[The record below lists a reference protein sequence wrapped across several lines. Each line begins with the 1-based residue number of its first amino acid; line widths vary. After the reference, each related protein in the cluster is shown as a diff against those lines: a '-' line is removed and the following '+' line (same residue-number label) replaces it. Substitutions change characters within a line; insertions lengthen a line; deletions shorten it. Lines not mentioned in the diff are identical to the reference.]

1 MAILICLPL
10 LLTSFL
16 LTTGCSIGVKEKQT
30 IVYASFA
37 KDPNIK
43 GAIKVAT
50 NKKIPVTVEGKSD
63 VVTMFDAGGYYL
75 VHERDLRA
83 FIDAVRKVP

>member
-1 MAILICLPL
+1 MIMG
-10 LLTSFL
+10 
-16 LTTGCSIGVKEKQT
+16 GCSIGVKEKQT
-30 IVYASFA
+30 VIYCSFA

-50 NKKIPVTVEGKSD
+50 NKPIPVTVVGKTD
-63 VVTMFDAGGYYL
+63 VSTEFNAGGYYL

-83 FIDAVRKVP
+83 FLEAMKK

>member
-1 MAILICLPL
+1 MLMCLPL

-16 LTTGCSIGVKEKQT
+16 LSTGCSIGVKEKQT

-37 KDPNIK
+37 KDPEIK

-50 NKKIPVTVEGKSD
+50 NQKILVTVAGK
-63 VVTMFDAGGYYL
+63 TNIATKFDAGGYYL

-83 FIDAVRKVP
+83 FLDALKKNK